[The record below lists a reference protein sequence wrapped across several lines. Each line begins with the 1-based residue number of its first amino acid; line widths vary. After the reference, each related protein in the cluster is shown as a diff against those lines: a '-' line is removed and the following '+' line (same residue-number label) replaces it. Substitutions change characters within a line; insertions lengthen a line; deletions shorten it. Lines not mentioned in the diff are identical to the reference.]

1 VQLGLP
7 FEQEAPD
14 QFYFVRHKRARRYV
28 MRVDNEGRV
37 RITIPRGGS
46 RKEATAFGM
55 RHLEWIASERARVPL
70 MPVSA
75 TEQVKLRRRASI
87 ELRERLLELAARH
100 GLSVSRISIR
110 DQRARWGSCGPDGHI
125 CLNWR
130 LLLMPPSVRDYV
142 LVHELMHLRR
152 MDHSSRYWKLVA
164 DACPDYR
171 TARRWLREHGRSLR

>member
-1 VQLGLP
+1 MQLGLP

-70 MPVSA
+70 TPVSA
-75 TEQVKLRRRASI
+75 TEQVKLRRRATM

-100 GLSVSRISIR
+100 GLSVARTASAISAR
-110 DQRARWGSCGPDGHI
+110 DGILRADGHI

-152 MDHSSRYWKLVA
+152 MDIRAGTGSS
-164 DACPDYR
+164 
-171 TARRWLREHGRSLR
+171 